1 MEKRRKINIIK
12 FIGVGLI
19 LISTL
24 LMFKYIYEHYKD
36 VQETEEMIE
45 KLFPDIPYP
54 IEGKQKTEI
63 PKVERENKKTVL
75 TNNYLGYI
83 EFSNY
88 GIKRLIVN
96 GTNTEILDKS
106 LVGIYRTSANLD
118 DEFGNV
124 ILAGHNN
131 NNVFAKL
138 HYMRINDSIKI
149 VTHNSTY
156 TYVIKEKHSISENDY
171 SYFKKVKDRKILTLV
186 TCQNN
191 NKERLIVIAEL
202 RGE

>member
-1 MEKRRKINIIK
+1 MLKRKRINILS
-12 FIGVGLI
+12 FIGLGLI

-24 LMFKYIYEHYKD
+24 LTFKYIYEHYKD
-36 VQETEEMIE
+36 VQETEEIIEEFFPDVVPSPIE
-45 KLFPDIPYP
+45 K
-54 IEGKQKTEI
+54 EQKEEL
-63 PKVERENKKTVL
+63 PKVEQKKEFVL

-83 EFSNY
+83 EFSNH

-96 GTNTEILDKS
+96 GTDKKVLDKS
-106 LVGIYRTSANLD
+106 LVGIYKTSANLD

-138 HYMRINDSIKI
+138 HYMRINDPIKI
-149 VTHNSTY
+149 VTHNNTY
-156 TYVIKEKHSISENDY
+156 TFVIKEKHSISENDY
-171 SYFKKVKDRKILTLV
+171 SYFKQVKDKKILTLV

-202 RGE
+202 RG

>member
-1 MEKRRKINIIK
+1 MLKRKKTNFIK
-12 FIGVGLI
+12 VIGLGLI

-24 LMFKYIYEHYKD
+24 LTFKYIYEHYKD
-36 VQETEEMIE
+36 VQKTEEIIE
-45 KLFPDIPYP
+45 EFFPDVVPSP
-54 IEGKQKTEI
+54 IEEEKIEEI
-63 PKVERENKKTVL
+63 PKVEEKKEFVL

-96 GTNTEILDKS
+96 GTDKKVLDKS
-106 LVGIYRTSANLD
+106 LVGVYNTSANLD

-138 HYMRINDSIKI
+138 HYMKVNDPIKI
-149 VTHNSTY
+149 VTHNNTY
-156 TYVIKEKHSISENDY
+156 DYVVKEKHSIKDNDY
-171 SYFKKVKDRKILTLV
+171 SYFKQVKDKKILTLV

-191 NKERLIVIAEL
+191 NKERHIVVAEL
-202 RGE
+202 RG